1 MEYSLLLGAV
11 GTCALGGFLPWISA
25 EVVVVGAAF
34 ALPPGQLPALVLLCA
49 TAQVSAKLVVYELAR
64 WAPQRLPKRG
74 QALLAKTERFGER
87 RVLLGVMSFTGAL
100 VSLPPFYLI
109 TLAAGTL
116 KSPMAVF
123 GIAAFLGTVGRYGA
137 LVWAAVR
144 AGAGA

>member
-1 MEYSLLLGAV
+1 MEYSILLGAA
-11 GTCALGGFLPWISA
+11 GTCVLGGFFPWIVVEA
-25 EVVVVGAAF
+25 VVVGAAF
-34 ALPPGQLPALVLLCA
+34 ALPAGQLPALVVLA
-49 TAQVSAKLVVYELAR
+49 AAGQMSAKLVVYSLAR
-64 WAPQRLPKRG
+64 WAPQRLPKRA

-87 RVLLGVMSFTGAL
+87 RVLLGVMAFTGGL

-123 GIAAFLGTVGRYGA
+123 GIAAFLGTLGRYGA

-144 AGAGA
+144 VGAGA